1 MIKKYIKIILNKKI
15 EFWLTNIWIEF
26 QTNAK
31 NQIV

>member
-1 MIKKYIKIILNKKI
+1 MIKKYIKKILNKKI
-15 EFWLTNIWIEF
+15 DFWLTLFELQF